1 MRTNIVL
8 DDSLV
13 DKAFKYATVK
23 TKRELIQLA
32 LTEFI
37 ENHQRKDM
45 RDLKGVIKIAKDY
58 DHKSLRTDQT
68 RGE

>member
-13 DKAFKYATVK
+13 NKAFKYTTVK
-23 TKRELIQLA
+23 TKRELINLA
-32 LTEFI
+32 LVEFI
-37 ENHQRKDM
+37 ENHQRKDI
-45 RDLKGVIKIAKDY
+45 RDLKGVIQIAKDY
-58 DHKSLRTDQT
+58 DYKSLRTNQA